1 MSIRLNFFG
10 AYLRSSSGHFYCGL
24 IGTLLAFHFSCLV
37 CWYFGTLVH
46 WFSFA
51 TFTHPEL
58 TCYSSN
64 CGNGLD
70 KSVWHYHSTTLCSPT
85 PLSLLFPPINP
96 YNPSSFFYP
105 FRFFFSLS
113 IWFGERIICPW
124 KLWFPF
130 AVSKTIFFES
140 LNNFESCSGAGK

>member
-1 MSIRLNFFG
+1 MSIRLIFFG

-85 PLSLLFPPINP
+85 PLSLLF
-96 YNPSSFFYP
+96 NPSIHTTPPLFFYP
-105 FRFFFSLS
+105 FHFFFSL
-113 IWFGERIICPW
+113 FYLERE
-124 KLWFPF
+124 LFVHGNFDFLLPF
-130 AVSKTIFFES
+130 QKQYF
-140 LNNFESCSGAGK
+140 LRD

>member
-70 KSVWHYHSTTLCSPT
+70 KSVWHYHSTALCSPT
-85 PLSLLFPPINP
+85 PLSPLFNPSIQFHTTPSLFLPFPPFLLLYLYLREN
-96 YNPSSFFYP
+96 
-105 FRFFFSLS
+105 SLS
-113 IWFGERIICPW
+113 METLISFCRF
-124 KLWFPF
+124 KNN
-130 AVSKTIFFES
+130 IF
-140 LNNFESCSGAGK
+140 